1 MLSDKQSN
9 HLQSLPN
16 RSRAATTL
24 DTEDWVDI
32 SKEKGN
38 GFVGYTELSTTSK
51 ITRYRKISSKGKTQF
66 QLVLNTTPF
75 YAESG
80 GQVGDTGKLIF
91 SNDTISVTNTK
102 KENDLIV
109 HFVDQLPMNP
119 AAEFTAEV
127 DVAKR
132 LFTCYNHTATH
143 LLHAALRQ
151 VLGTHV
157 AQKGSLVNEE
167 NLRFDFSHFA
177 RLSEEEIISV
187 ENIVNGKIRENIPV
201 VIKEMSKDEALQLGA
216 IALFGEKY
224 GDRVRV
230 VIADPSYSVELCGG
244 THVASTGMIGLMKIT
259 GESAVAAGVRRIEAL
274 TGKAAFDYLTAQNET
289 LKQIGNV
296 LKSQD
301 ALKSIEKL
309 IAEKQELEKKLESLE
324 AKQLQLIKTEL
335 IQKIKPYPSG

>member
-1 MLSDKQSN
+1 M
-9 HLQSLPN
+9 
-16 RSRAATTL
+16 
-24 DTEDWVDI
+24 
-32 SKEKGN
+32 
-38 GFVGYTELSTTSK
+38 
-51 ITRYRKISSKGKTQF
+51 
-66 QLVLNTTPF
+66 VLNTTPF

-177 RLSEEEIISV
+177 RLSEEEIIAV
-187 ENIVNGKIRENIPV
+187 ENIVNGKIRLV
-201 VIKEMSKDEALQLGA
+201 SWCCYSRRLVLGW
-216 IALFGEKY
+216 
-224 GDRVRV
+224 
-230 VIADPSYSVELCGG
+230 
-244 THVASTGMIGLMKIT
+244 
-259 GESAVAAGVRRIEAL
+259 
-274 TGKAAFDYLTAQNET
+274 
-289 LKQIGNV
+289 
-296 LKSQD
+296 
-301 ALKSIEKL
+301 
-309 IAEKQELEKKLESLE
+309 
-324 AKQLQLIKTEL
+324 
-335 IQKIKPYPSG
+335 